1 MSPPED
7 HLHLLSCVM
16 GHHPVRTLRFSMC
29 HVTRCEAM
37 CVYVGVCVCVQ
48 VGVAIQ
54 MSSFNLT
61 RIVSLTPFHN
71 LLNKSSLELE
81 VGEVISQTSIRW
93 HYISSSE
100 VRARPAG

>member
-16 GHHPVRTLRFSMC
+16 GPHPVRTLCFSMC
-29 HVTRCEAM
+29 HDNRCEAM
-37 CVYVGVCVCVQ
+37 CVYVGVYVCVQ

-61 RIVSLTPFHN
+61 RIVSLTPFYN